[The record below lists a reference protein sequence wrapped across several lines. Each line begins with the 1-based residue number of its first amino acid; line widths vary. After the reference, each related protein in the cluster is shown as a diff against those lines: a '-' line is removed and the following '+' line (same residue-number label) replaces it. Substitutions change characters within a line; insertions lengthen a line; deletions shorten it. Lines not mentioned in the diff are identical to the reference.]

1 MHSEGRVQISSDHP
15 CPGKVVLLAREG
27 IRLALPGFLGPA
39 HTRVDAHERVDEVL
53 GGPPRAVG
61 GRRGHQAVAGPTGLQ
76 LLLRDGPW
84 GSREAG

>member
-1 MHSEGRVQISSDHP
+1 MQISSDHL
-15 CPGKVVLLAREG
+15 CPGKAVLLAREG

-39 HTRVDAHERVDEVL
+39 RTRVDAHEHVDEVL

-61 GRRGHQAVAGPTGLQ
+61 GRHGHQAVAGPTGLQ

>member
-1 MHSEGRVQISSDHP
+1 MQISSDHP
-15 CPGKVVLLAREG
+15 CPGKAVLLAREG

-39 HTRVDAHERVDEVL
+39 RTRVDAHERVDEVL
-53 GGPPRAVG
+53 GGPPCAVG
-61 GRRGHQAVAGPTGLQ
+61 GRHGHQAVAGPTGLQ